1 MIKIELNEMYA
12 KILLE
17 SINSLIDSINN
28 KMSKKCLL
36 DKDWDKFVFYNLV
49 LNICAQSI
57 ENAINKE

>member
-1 MIKIELNEMYA
+1 MIKIELDKMYA

-17 SINSLIDSINN
+17 AIDYLINALFNEMEKTPIR
-28 KMSKKCLL
+28 
-36 DKDWDKFVFYNLV
+36 DKDFDRLKFYNLV